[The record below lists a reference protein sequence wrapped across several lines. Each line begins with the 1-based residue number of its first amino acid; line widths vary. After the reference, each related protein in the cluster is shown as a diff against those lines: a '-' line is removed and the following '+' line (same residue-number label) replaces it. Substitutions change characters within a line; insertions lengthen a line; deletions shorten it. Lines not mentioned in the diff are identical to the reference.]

1 MPFDCSSSC
10 SLLVYFFHSRSQPG
24 RKSIHIFTD
33 CQGAIVSAFH
43 NQIPKNKIGIITS
56 IKESIQQISE
66 KGNRIHVHWVHG
78 RKEIAG
84 NELAELQAK
93 AGAQEMAA
101 AQDHGP
107 ISMDKREAIAEIK

>member
-1 MPFDCSSSC
+1 MIVPVPVHCFSISFIAE
-10 SLLVYFFHSRSQPG
+10 VSQVEN
-24 RKSIHIFTD
+24 RDIHIFTD

-66 KGNRIHVHWVHG
+66 KGNRIHVHWVPGH
-78 RKEIAG
+78 KEIAG